1 MLLRLFHVT
10 LADEDAYRKVVDI
23 ENDLEESINL
33 RPPKSMYINIIMR
46 VWKPI
51 PPL

>member
-1 MLLRLFHVT
+1 MT
-10 LADEDAYRKVVDI
+10 PADEDAYRKVVDI

-46 VWKPI
+46 V
-51 PPL
+51 